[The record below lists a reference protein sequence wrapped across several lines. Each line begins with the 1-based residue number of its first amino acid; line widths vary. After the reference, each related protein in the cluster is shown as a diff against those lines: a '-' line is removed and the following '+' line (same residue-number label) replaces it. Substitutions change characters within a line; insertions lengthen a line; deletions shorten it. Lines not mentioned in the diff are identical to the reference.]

1 MTTTKNTVRRAAAAM
16 LVAIGAVVATGL
28 GAAPQAAAAV
38 DTFVAISYSL
48 DTGEWSWGNNVANLD
63 QAKARSMGE
72 CLNHHTN
79 HCVTVSWAQNGCA
92 ALAVNGTTYFGGYG
106 ATAADA
112 EKMAL
117 EKTRGGQAV
126 SKCST

>member
-1 MTTTKNTVRRAAAAM
+1 MTTTKNTARRAAAAM

-28 GAAPQAAAAV
+28 GATPQAAAAV

-48 DTGEWSWGNNVANLD
+48 DTGEWGWANNATNLD
-63 QAKARSMGE
+63 QARIASMGE

-79 HCVTVSWAQNGCA
+79 HCVSVSWAKNGCA
-92 ALAVNGTTYFGGYG
+92 APAVNGTNYFGGFG

-112 EKMAL
+112 EIMAM
-117 EKTRGGQAV
+117 EKTRGGRVV